1 MSDFKHSIEIHKV
14 IQRQINWNNEPST
27 NSIWNACGR
36 KKKVLRNLL
45 EISVSLLPNKIGG
58 FGGPRTILGVW
69 IMPTQVRHYPQKNQ

>member
-45 EISVSLLPNKIGG
+45 EISVSLLPYKI
-58 FGGPRTILGVW
+58 GGPRTIGVW
-69 IMPTQVRHYPQKNQ
+69 IMHTQVRNLGDTYMIN